1 MKIVV
6 LLLSS
11 SFVFAGELDNP
22 IPILESY
29 IVKIDKQIE
38 EGIISKEILGIQKK
52 QIEDQI
58 KAYGK
63 QRFSQSNHEQ

>member
-63 QRFSQSNHEQ
+63 QRISQSNHEQ